1 VSSSVNEKNADTA
14 YRAVSDIKVGQR
26 HRKDLGDIGGLARSI
41 EGDFQSRPT
50 LLAVDGV
57 TVPPDRMRQLRP
69 EVVAKMAESIR
80 AQGLLQPIVV
90 CRTPEGAL
98 TLVAGWHRLEAT
110 KLLGHT
116 NIRASVLDINAD
128 EARLVE
134 IDENLARADL
144 STAERSLHLAERKRL
159 YEKLYPETK
168 HGVAGALAK
177 HGLQT
182 TEMSFAETAAS
193 VRGKSIRTIQR
204 EIERAKKIPDLRSLI
219 GTTLDSPDQLDAL
232 AKLPADKQSDL
243 IERAKAGEDVQVRAV
258 VVKERRIA
266 VVMNIPMALRYIE
279 PGAAHLAGQTLCRRP
294 ELVTSETNADVSMAL
309 RWSRNMRVLQVA

>member
-1 VSSSVNEKNADTA
+1 M
-14 YRAVSDIKVGQR
+14 AV
-26 HRKDLGDIGGLARSI
+26 
-41 EGDFQSRPT
+41 
-50 LLAVDGV
+50 
-57 TVPPDRMRQLRP
+57 
-69 EVVAKMAESIR
+69 SIR

-110 KLLGHT
+110 KLLGHK

-279 PGAAHLAGQTLCRRP
+279 PGAAHLAGQTLWRRP